1 MFKLF
6 KLGKERR
13 NYINNLETQLLVL
26 RKEVE
31 YLEATVKKMQL
42 SAYINQANEQER
54 KVRDSQE
61 TQQKPRPKKKS

>member
-6 KLGKERR
+6 KLSKERR

-54 KVRDSQE
+54 KG
-61 TQQKPRPKKKS
+61 K